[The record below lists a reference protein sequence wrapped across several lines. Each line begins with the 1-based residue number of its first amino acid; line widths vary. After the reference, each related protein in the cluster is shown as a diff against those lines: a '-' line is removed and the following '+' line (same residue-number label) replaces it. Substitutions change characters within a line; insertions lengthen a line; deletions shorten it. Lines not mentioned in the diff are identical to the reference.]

1 MKNTQKF
8 KVGQTVIIS
17 GNFTGKG
24 DLQGNIIEHGFND
37 LDEKHY
43 YLIRING
50 QSDAYVAEK
59 FLCLPNV
66 HPDTNTL
73 DNLQAILKAMNEIA
87 TIDRSDYFNAYL
99 GEVRQRIKE
108 VELLNEMGN
117 LPT

>member
-1 MKNTQKF
+1 MNTPKF
-8 KVGQTVIIS
+8 KLGQTVIID
-17 GNFTGKG
+17 GCATGKG
-24 DLQGNIIEHGFND
+24 NLEGNIIEHGFNE
-37 LDEKHY
+37 LDGKHY

-50 QSDAYVAEK
+50 QQREYVAEK
-59 FLCLPNV
+59 FLCFPNV

-108 VELLNEMGN
+108 VELLNEMGS
-117 LPT
+117 LPS